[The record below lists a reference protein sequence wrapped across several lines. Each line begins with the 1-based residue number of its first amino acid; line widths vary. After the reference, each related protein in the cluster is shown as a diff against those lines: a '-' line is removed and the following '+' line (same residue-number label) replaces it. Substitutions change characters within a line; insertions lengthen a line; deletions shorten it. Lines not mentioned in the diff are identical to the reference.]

1 MPVTPD
7 QIMSVVMKSRPRLH
21 GYAWVVTG
29 DPDMAEDVLQEVSLL
44 ALQKAQDI
52 NDETHLQGWL
62 HESIRRQGLA
72 ARRAKMSQAMQLSS
86 EVLAMLAEV
95 QVDQG
100 SASHAEQVKAL
111 RQCIDLLGDKSRDTL
126 ALRYGQ
132 NMKPAEIAEQTNR
145 PVRSVYQMITRAHTS
160 LRQCVGKKLES
171 EGGNDDASIASAPKP
186 SRHRGLPS
194 RCLAG

>member
-7 QIMSVVMKSRPRLH
+7 LIMSVVMKRRPRLH

-29 DPDMAEDVLQEVSLL
+29 DPDLAEDLLQEVSLL
-44 ALQKAQDI
+44 ALQKASEI
-52 NDETHLQGWL
+52 NDETHLLGWL

-72 ARRAKMSQAMQLSS
+72 ARRKKLTQALQLSD

-95 QVDQG
+95 RIDQHN
-100 SASHAEQVKAL
+100 ASHAARVRAL
-111 RQCIDLLGDKSRDTL
+111 RQCIELLGDKSRDTL

-132 NMKPAEIAEQTNR
+132 NMKPAEIAEKTHR

-160 LRQCVGKKLES
+160 LRQCVTSRL
-171 EGGNDDASIASAPKP
+171 ASQGVPDEE
-186 SRHRGLPS
+186 
-194 RCLAG
+194 

>member
-29 DPDMAEDVLQEVSLL
+29 DPDLAEDVLQEVSLL
-44 ALQKAQDI
+44 ALQKAEGI
-52 NDETHLQGWL
+52 NDETHLLGWL

-95 QVDQG
+95 QVDQHNANH
-100 SASHAEQVKAL
+100 ASQVKAL
-111 RQCIDLLGDKSRDTL
+111 RQCMELLGDKSRDTL
-126 ALRYGQ
+126 AMRYGDGL
-132 NMKPAEIAEQTNR
+132 KPAEIAEQTDR
-145 PVRSVYQMITRAHTS
+145 PVRSVYQMITRAHTT
-160 LRQCVGKKLES
+160 LRQCVTKRLSS
-171 EGGNDDASIASAPKP
+171 EGSAS
-186 SRHRGLPS
+186 
-194 RCLAG
+194 